1 MGPNTGLTTVVL
13 ITKNPLLTKDIQQA
27 LDQESGFVLLK
38 SVSLLEELFSAI
50 DPSHP
55 HIILVDYQLDHEQS
69 TLDAIDKIASRYLSA
84 AVVTILPETQ
94 VQLSDRVILAG
105 ARAILVNPFSKETLI
120 NTLRRVRELL
130 FRNPGILQD
139 IPTTPART
147 SSCKCVVVYSP
158 KGGAG
163 CTTVAINLAI
173 ALHQQTKE
181 KVLLVDGRHT
191 LGHVALMLN
200 LRTGNSITDLLAY
213 AEKLDDALINQVV
226 VDHVS
231 GIIVLTSPSSF
242 ERGQDI
248 KPEQL
253 YKVFQALREIYPIIV
268 VDGGSY
274 LDDNLVTYMDMADS
288 ILMVLNPNLAS
299 LRDARQFLNFSRTL
313 SYSEQKILLVLNQSG
328 HKADVKLSEIEKV
341 LHSKILGTIPA
352 DEDLMLSCLNDGVP
366 VILKKSNHA
375 ISKGFKAL
383 ATSLLS
389 KLATLSTRTA
399 DKSNASADILRKSSY
414 LG

>member
-1 MGPNTGLTTVVL
+1 MGPNIGLTTVVL
-13 ITKNPLLTKDIQQA
+13 ISKNPKLIQDIQGA

-38 SVSLLEELFSAI
+38 SVGLLDELFSSI

-55 HIILVDYQLDHEQS
+55 NIILVDYQLDHEQS

-84 AVVTILPETQ
+84 AVVSILPEAQ

-105 ARAILVNPFSKETLI
+105 ARAILLYPFSRETLI

-130 FRNPGILQD
+130 LRNLGISQE
-139 IPTTPART
+139 IPTVPIR
-147 SSCKCVVVYSP
+147 SSRCKCVVVYSP

-173 ALHQQTKE
+173 ALHQQAKE
-181 KVLLVDGRHT
+181 RVLLVDGRHT

-213 AEKLDDALINQVV
+213 AEKLDDALIKQVV
-226 VDHVS
+226 VEHVS
-231 GIIVLTSPSSF
+231 GITVLTSPTSF

-248 KPEQL
+248 NPEDL

-299 LRDARQFLNFSRTL
+299 LRDARQFLNFSRAL
-313 SYSEQKILLVLNQSG
+313 SYSEQKILLVLNQAG

-352 DEDLMLSCLNDGVP
+352 DEDLMLSCLNDGIP
-366 VILKKSNHA
+366 VMLKKSNHA

-383 ATSLLS
+383 ANALLTR
-389 KLATLSTRTA
+389 LTALSA
-399 DKSNASADILRKSSY
+399 QAGDKNAASADILRKSSY